1 MDEAARIARLREL
14 ALDRIKQPDVFA
26 KITRLASD
34 LFGCPIAIVSIIDE
48 HEQWFL
54 GKRGLEDD
62 RVPREHTLC
71 SSCLESGEPMR
82 IDDASRNPKFRT
94 LPGVRA
100 DGGLR
105 SNLGVPLT
113 IEDGTLIGTVCC
125 ASPKVAAF
133 GPNDIAKLTILTE
146 LAEQCINAHAKTVE
160 LARVNTSLDRLNRL
174 FKQAEQAAQIGSW
187 RVDLST
193 NELHWSDQVFAI
205 HGVALGTP
213 VDVDTAVQF
222 YEPADRPVVEQT
234 LKKVKETGEP
244 FSFEAT
250 IKRQDGELRRIRARG
265 ERIEI
270 DGVAESVA
278 GVFMDCTEDYQ
289 RTQALQKAASSDA
302 LTGLCNRNRFDQRL
316 VKALGERAELGADCP
331 LTVMLL
337 DLDGFK
343 DVNDTLGH
351 LAGDRLLTQI
361 AKALQGSLGKDSLIA
376 RWGGDEFAVLFPV
389 GCAIDDALAMANH
402 TIQDIAGRVSLG
414 ERIIPVSATC
424 GLAEIRS
431 SVLPEELIRRAD
443 LALYHGK
450 ANARG
455 IAHCWSEQIETIQA
469 ARHRAVTTLTDGL
482 NSGRAFAMYHA
493 IVDLELTAVVG
504 VEALVRLRDENGYL
518 VSAATIAPA
527 LTDPVLARRVSR
539 HMMDEIKRDASGLLA
554 HFGPDTRI
562 GLNVSEADLGHDDFV
577 AQIEGLIR
585 DSVLEPDNIVL
596 EVTET
601 MLLLDETGHI
611 RSTLHTLDERG
622 FTIALDDFGTGFSSL
637 THLRDFPIRK
647 VKIDKDFIA
656 SMAHNHQSR
665 LIVQAMVQ
673 MGQSLDIRM
682 VAEGVETEE
691 QYQFLRSIGC
701 SHAQGFLFH
710 RPVTLEELLANGEA
724 GGLGAVSAS
733 GPSKGAPKDT
743 PQEKRAKNTSPRAA

>member
-1 MDEAARIARLREL
+1 MEEAARIARLRDL
-14 ALDRIKQPDVFA
+14 ALDRIKQPEVFA
-26 KITRLASD
+26 KITQLASE
-34 LFGCPIAIVSIIDE
+34 LFACPIALVSVIDE

-62 RVPREHTLC
+62 RVPREHSMC
-71 SSCLESGEPMR
+71 SVCLESGEPMR
-82 IDDASRNPKFRT
+82 IKDAARDPTFRDY
-94 LPGVRA
+94 PAVRA
-100 DGGLR
+100 PAGLR
-105 SNLGVPLT
+105 SYLGIPLKT
-113 IEDGTLIGTVCC
+113 EDGTLVGTVCC
-125 ASPKVAAF
+125 ASPDVAAF
-133 GPNDIAKLTILTE
+133 SEGDIAKLTILTD
-146 LAEQCINAHAKTVE
+146 LAEQCINAHAKRVE
-160 LARVNTSLDRLNRL
+160 LTSANKSLNQLNRL
-174 FKQAEQAAQIGSW
+174 FKQAEEAAQIGSW

-213 VDVDTAVQF
+213 VTVESAILF
-222 YEPADRPVVEQT
+222 YEPADRIVVEQT
-234 LKKVKETGEP
+234 LERVIETGEP
-244 FSFEAT
+244 IAFEAT
-250 IKRQDGELRRIRARG
+250 IRRSDGSLRRVRSRG
-265 ERIEI
+265 ERIDV
-270 DGVAESVA
+270 DGVAESLA
-278 GVFMDCTEDYQ
+278 GVFMDCTEDFQ

-302 LTGLCNRNRFDQRL
+302 LTGLCNRSRFDERL
-316 VKALGERAELGADCP
+316 VEALGERAEAGSDCP

-361 AKALQGSLGKDSLIA
+361 AKALQGSLGRDILLA

-389 GCAIDDALAMANH
+389 GCGQDEALAIADR
-402 TIQDIAGRVSLG
+402 TIEDIAGRVSLG
-414 ERIIPVSATC
+414 ERMIPVSATG

-431 SVLPEELIRRAD
+431 DVLPEELIRRAD

-455 IAHCWSEQIETIQA
+455 VVHCWSEQIEAIQA
-469 ARHRAVTTLTDGL
+469 ARQTAIATLTDGL
-482 NSGRAFAMYHA
+482 NSGRAFAVYHA
-493 IVDLELTAVVG
+493 IVDLENSAIVG
-504 VEALVRLRDENGYL
+504 FEALVRIREENGTL
-518 VSAATIAPA
+518 VSASSIAPA
-527 LTDPVLARRVSR
+527 LTDPILARRVCR

-562 GLNVSEADLGHDDFV
+562 GLNVSDADLRHGDFV
-577 AQIEGLIR
+577 ALLDALIR
-585 DSVLEPDNIVL
+585 DSVLEPENIVL

-682 VAEGVETEE
+682 VAEGVETDE

-701 SHAQGFLFH
+701 CFAQGFLFH
-710 RPVTLEELLANGEA
+710 HPATLEDLQTRSADGRLRVLAK
-724 GGLGAVSAS
+724 S
-733 GPSKGAPKDT
+733 GSDEDAP
-743 PQEKRAKNTSPRAA
+743 QRAA